1 MEVGDGIHIRHI
13 ENVELPNDGRGL
25 GFGIV
30 GSRNSG
36 VVIKTILAGGVADK
50 VYFRLTKIHI
60 YNDIVRFII
69 IGQYST
75 IWIRLSSYLG
85 MI

>member
-1 MEVGDGIHIRHI
+1 MYLTKSAYKRLFKCNYFEVGDGVHIRHI
-13 ENVELPNDGRGL
+13 ENVELPNDGAGL

-50 VYFRLTKIHI
+50 VL
-60 YNDIVRFII
+60 
-69 IGQYST
+69 
-75 IWIRLSSYLG
+75 
-85 MI
+85 

>member
-1 MEVGDGIHIRHI
+1 LEVGDGIHIRHI

-60 YNDIVRFII
+60 YNEVV
-69 IGQYST
+69 IGQYSHIVPFGSGFRPT
-75 IWIRLSSYLG
+75 WA
-85 MI
+85 